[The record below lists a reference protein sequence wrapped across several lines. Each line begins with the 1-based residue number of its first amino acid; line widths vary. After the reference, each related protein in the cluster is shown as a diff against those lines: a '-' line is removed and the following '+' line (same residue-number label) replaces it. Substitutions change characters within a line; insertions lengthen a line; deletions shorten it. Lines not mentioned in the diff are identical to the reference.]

1 MSVLGF
7 KPWCRVHRL
16 AEVDPA
22 DLEALGVRLVLLDR
36 DNTCVPR
43 GEHDPAPDVVAWCE
57 RARELGLRLALVSN
71 NWSVAALKTT
81 SAALEAPVVT
91 FALKPLPF
99 GLWSAMEAAGVPA
112 EQTVLV
118 GDQLFT
124 DGLGSL
130 LANIPVI
137 LVDPQ
142 STRDLFYT
150 RWLRPLEARLMED
163 VPYGWERA
171 RAERARARGADSG
184 GKAS

>member
-1 MSVLGF
+1 MRLPGLT
-7 KPWCRVHRL
+7 PWCRVHAL
-16 AEVDPA
+16 SEVDPA
-22 DLEALGVRLVLLDR
+22 ELEALGFRLVLLDR

-43 GEHDPAPDVVAWCE
+43 GESDPTPDVVAWCE

-71 NWSVAALKTT
+71 NWSVAALERT
-81 SAALEAPVVT
+81 SDALRAPVVT
-91 FALKPLPF
+91 FAMKPLPF
-99 GLWSAMEAAGVPA
+99 GLTRAMEAAGVPA

-124 DGLGSL
+124 DGLG
-130 LANIPVI
+130 AAWARIPVI

-142 STRDLFYT
+142 SKKDLFYT
-150 RWLRPLEARLMED
+150 RLLRPVEARLAAD

-171 RAERARARGADSG
+171 RAERE